1 MSEFPSVWNSEVWNL
16 TFHCIKFFVV
26 SCKPLNDREHNFYR
40 TLPLVLHPYT
50 PKFEGIMSVALH
62 EDENGYITLMGTPP
76 NCYGL
81 KQNRFVT
88 IAHFSRTVR
97 PKQNRSAHYSRTVGH
112 KQNKFVV

>member
-1 MSEFPSVWNSEVWNL
+1 MHKCAPVKMRLPTFQARHLFMSYNL
-16 TFHCIKFFVV
+16 LTTLFFLF

-81 KQNRFVT
+81 KQNRF
-88 IAHFSRTVR
+88 AF
-97 PKQNRSAHYSRTVGH
+97 KL
-112 KQNKFVV
+112 